1 MLLGSYLMSD
11 ERATQETK
19 QADNGIKAL
28 LSGYIA
34 STIYIALKK
43 NKMNMQLI
51 LLHNCIIAKL
61 FF

>member
-11 ERATQETK
+11 ERATEETK

-43 NKMNMQLI
+43 K
-51 LLHNCIIAKL
+51 K
-61 FF
+61 